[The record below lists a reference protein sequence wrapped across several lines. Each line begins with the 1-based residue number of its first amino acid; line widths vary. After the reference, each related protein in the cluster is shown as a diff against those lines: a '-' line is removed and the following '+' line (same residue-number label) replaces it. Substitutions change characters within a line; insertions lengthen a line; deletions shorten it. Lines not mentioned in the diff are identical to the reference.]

1 MILDVSAT
9 SNIESTVNLICNGK
23 QIWVHHGTVFSTTIE
38 IDNTPKNVLDI
49 QWQCAQ
55 LEDVYLKIDHILL
68 NEQKLDI
75 NKSMYLPTT
84 APEGYN
90 QYISQHCGKIVWPGI
105 VRFYFQVIKQ
115 NDYVKRKQ
123 NETTMIR
130 KYNTV
135 YD

>member
-9 SNIESTVNLICNGK
+9 SNIESTVNLICNEK
-23 QIWVHHGTVFSTTIE
+23 QIWGSHGTVFSTTIE
-38 IDNTPKNVLDI
+38 IDNAAKNVLDI
-49 QWQCAQ
+49 QWQCDK
-55 LEDVYLKIDHILL
+55 LEDVYLKIEHILL

-105 VRFYFQVIKQ
+105 VRLYFQVIKQ

>member
-9 SNIESTVNLICNGK
+9 SNIESTVNLICNEK
-23 QIWVHHGTVFSTTIE
+23 QIWGSHGTVFSTTIE
-38 IDNTPKNVLDI
+38 IDNAAKNVLDI
-49 QWQCAQ
+49 QWQCDK
-55 LEDVYLKIDHILL
+55 LEDVYLKINHILL

-105 VRFYFQVIKQ
+105 VRLYFQVIKQ

>member
-9 SNIESTVNLICNGK
+9 SNIESTVNLICNEK
-23 QIWVHHGTVFSTTIE
+23 QIWGSHGTVFSTTIE
-38 IDNTPKNVLDI
+38 IDNAAKNVLDI
-49 QWQCAQ
+49 QWQCDK

-105 VRFYFQVIKQ
+105 VRLYFQVIKQ